1 MNKRTGKFYR
11 RNEEEVMES
20 LGLKP
25 TKGSGAGWIEK
36 ADGQS
41 EHVICELKSTD
52 ANSYRITLKDLHR
65 LEHHA
70 TVSYKIPVFAVQF
83 LKSNELFLLI
93 KPEQLQDVAKYLE
106 TGKYNQPDILIG
118 LDLSDHEDM
127 TTINGEV
134 VKSSKSAREQFMEE
148 QQQKYRK
155 EKSARWK

>member
-1 MNKRTGKFYR
+1 M
-11 RNEEEVMES
+11 
-20 LGLKP
+20 
-25 TKGSGAGWIEK
+25 
-36 ADGQS
+36 
-41 EHVICELKSTD
+41 
-52 ANSYRITLKDLHR
+52 KDLHR

-155 EKSARWK
+155 EKSAR

>member
-1 MNKRTGKFYR
+1 MKRSGKFYR

-41 EHVICELKSTD
+41 EHIICELKSTD

-70 TVSYKIPVFAVQF
+70 TVSYKLPVFAVQF
-83 LKSNELFLLI
+83 LQSNELFLLI

-106 TGKYNQPDILIG
+106 IGKYNQPDVLIG
-118 LDLSDHEDM
+118 LDLSAHESIS
-127 TTINGEV
+127 TINSEV
-134 VKSSKSAREQFMEE
+134 VKSSKSAREQFTEE
-148 QQQKYRK
+148 QQQKYKK
-155 EKSARWK
+155 EKSAR